1 MNKPSIKKNNIKK
14 IPKYRVIKNT
24 YYEQCEIKRT
34 YYSVQHERKFLWWTY
49 WSTLK
54 EMTCGMGDCCKVNIK
69 FETESDAIY
78 AIKKLQN
85 GAILDGWVEEIS
97 TVLDFNK

>member
-1 MNKPSIKKNNIKK
+1 MKK
-14 IPKYRVIKNT
+14 IPKFRVIKNT

-34 YYSVQHERKFLWWTY
+34 YYTVQYEWKFLWWTF
-49 WSTLK
+49 WFSLK
-54 EMTCGMGDCCKVNIK
+54 EMNCGMGDCYKVNIK

-85 GAILDGWVEEIS
+85 GNIPDGWTTEVS
-97 TVLDFNK
+97 VVLNFNHEDK

>member
-1 MNKPSIKKNNIKK
+1 MKNISI
-14 IPKYRVIKNT
+14 YRIIKNT

-34 YYSVQHERKFLWWTY
+34 YFTVEYEQKILWWKM
-49 WSTLK
+49 WIKLK
-54 EMTCGMGDCCKVNIK
+54 ELKCGMGDCYKDSIK

-85 GAILDGWVEEIS
+85 GNIADGWVEEIS
-97 TVLDFNK
+97 TVLDFNKTND